1 MLFVLAAPRLDPWR
15 WGEPWSTV
23 TLTAG
28 AVLAI
33 AGIALGFA
41 GLAKLG
47 RNLTPFPRPREGAAL
62 VESGAYAIV
71 RHPIYAGLVFAA
83 FGWGP
88 GWRSPVTVAFAAV
101 LLVFF
106 DIKSRREELWL
117 VESFP
122 QYAGYK
128 RRVRKLIPFIY

>member
-1 MLFVLAAPRLDPWR
+1 MLLVLVAPSFDRPG
-15 WGEPWSTV
+15 WGDASAV
-23 TLTAG
+23 TMMAG
-28 AVLAI
+28 AALAI

-41 GLAKLG
+41 ALLSLG
-47 RNLTPFPRPREGAAL
+47 RNLTPLPHPKEGATL
-62 VESGAYAIV
+62 VETGAYSIV
-71 RHPIYAGLVFAA
+71 RHPIYSGLAFAA
-83 FGWGP
+83 FGWGL
-88 GWRSPVTVAFAAV
+88 GWRSPVTLAFAAV

-128 RRVRKLIPFIY
+128 NRVRKLIPFVY